1 MKTKEPLLVCVLVFI
16 MLVVT
21 NLTGAERQAE
31 SPDSGTNLEQKMFT
45 LSSYGGGLTLFAPYM
60 YPPGSVTDSTTS
72 YPTEKSQKNPTR
84 SPTQTTPPPTRGYL
98 KTTTTYWPYTTTRY
112 YPWTT
117 APPTRGVS
125 VCLRLIT
132 STSNPS
138 IFTLSPSSTPLS
150 LQVTGGVLYLLRF
163 GSNQVT
169 LRPTIP
175 IWSNIGRSMWTS
187 ICLTVDFT
195 KNVVQMF
202 SNMNMS
208 SRKLLMYGYRWSAE
222 PVITFSGFDGQL
234 TDVQVWDYPLRYKEV
249 FFYMSFYRPV
259 QGSLLS
265 WSNIRY
271 SLQGRSLLED
281 SYEWQMKQP
290 ISKKKRGRV
299 QKGEAKVRKDFKPNQ
314 EI

>member
-1 MKTKEPLLVCVLVFI
+1 MKEPVCVLAFI

-21 NLTGAERQAE
+21 SLTGAERQAE
-31 SPDSGTNLEQKMFT
+31 SPEDSGTNLEQKMFT

-60 YPPGSVTDSTTS
+60 RPPGSATSST
-72 YPTEKSQKNPTR
+72 TEKSQSNATR
-84 SPTQTTPPPTRGYL
+84 STQI
-98 KTTTTYWPYTTTRY
+98 TTTTRPYPTTTTSYWPHTTRY
-112 YPWTT
+112 YPWTS

-150 LQVTGGVLYLLRF
+150 LQVTDGVWYLLRF

-169 LRPTIP
+169 LRPSIP
-175 IWSNIGRSMWTS
+175 IWSNMGRSMWTS

-208 SRKLLMYGYRWSAE
+208 SRKLLMYGYHWSGE

-234 TDVQVWDYPLRYKEV
+234 TDVQVWDYPLRYKEI
-249 FFYMSFYRPV
+249 FSYMSFYRPV

-281 SYEWQMKQP
+281 SYEWQMVQP
-290 ISKKKRGRV
+290 ISKKKLGRV
-299 QKGEAKVRKDFKPNQ
+299 LKGKRGCQ
-314 EI
+314 RI